1 MEMAGKKTVA
11 KVELQEAGALET
23 AALAVDRK
31 AENQFSKDQ
40 LLASERFRNRRD
52 ILEALLDAGELYTV
66 KAVEEKIQSY
76 MKGKV
81 M

>member
-11 KVELQEAGALET
+11 KEELQEAGSLET
-23 AALAVDRK
+23 AALADNRK
-31 AENQFSKDQ
+31 AENQFSKEQ
-40 LLASERFRNRRD
+40 LLASERFRNKRD
-52 ILEALLDAGELYTV
+52 ILEALLDAGEFYTV

-81 M
+81 I

>member
-1 MEMAGKKTVA
+1 MEMAGKKPAA
-11 KVELQEAGALET
+11 KEELQEAWSLET
-23 AALAVDRK
+23 AALADDRK
-31 AENQFSKDQ
+31 AENQFSKEQ

>member
-1 MEMAGKKTVA
+1 MEMAGKKTAA
-11 KVELQEAGALET
+11 KEELQEAWSLEP
-23 AALAVDRK
+23 AALADDRK
-31 AENQFSKDQ
+31 AENQFSKEQ

>member
-11 KVELQEAGALET
+11 KEEFQEAGSLET
-23 AALAVDRK
+23 AVLADNRK
-31 AENQFSKDQ
+31 SENQFSKEQ

-52 ILEALLDAGELYTV
+52 ILEALLDAGEFYTV

-81 M
+81 I

>member
-1 MEMAGKKTVA
+1 MEMAGKKTAA
-11 KVELQEAGALET
+11 KEELQEAGSLET
-23 AALAVDRK
+23 AALADDRK
-31 AENQFSKDQ
+31 AENQFSKEQ

>member
-1 MEMAGKKTVA
+1 MAGKKTAA
-11 KVELQEAGALET
+11 KEELQEAWSLET
-23 AALAVDRK
+23 AALADDRK
-31 AENQFSKDQ
+31 AENQFSKEQ

>member
-1 MEMAGKKTVA
+1 MEMAGKKTAA
-11 KVELQEAGALET
+11 KEELQEAWSLET
-23 AALAVDRK
+23 AALADDRK
-31 AENQFSKDQ
+31 AENQFSKEQ

-66 KAVEEKIQSY
+66 KAVEEKIQSH

>member
-1 MEMAGKKTVA
+1 MEMAGKKTAA
-11 KVELQEAGALET
+11 KEELQEAWSLET
-23 AALAVDRK
+23 AALADDRK
-31 AENQFSKDQ
+31 AENQFSKEQ

-52 ILEALLDAGELYTV
+52 ILEAGELYTV

>member
-1 MEMAGKKTVA
+1 MEMAGKKTAA
-11 KVELQEAGALET
+11 KEELQEAWSLET
-23 AALAVDRK
+23 AALADDRK
-31 AENQFSKDQ
+31 AENQFSKEQ